1 MSFRKFK
8 LMSRRERLALL
19 ADHFYKKYL
28 TARVKLISKQVG
40 EPPNSSQLF
49 ALSHSLLG
57 YYFAPFSDDLE
68 YFREPIPGQNYNKG
82 EEFIMFTKSAYPYVY
97 GITEKDST
105 REIVGLAAII
115 RDYFTR
121 YPLDELD
128 HYLLN
133 GDFRDKKLSQ
143 VADEAPGI
151 NGRIADENDVQ
162 KRIRRHF
169 F

>member
-19 ADHFYKKYL
+19 ADQFYKNNLK
-28 TARVKLISKQVG
+28 ARVKVISKQVG

-49 ALSHSLLG
+49 ALSNSLIG

-82 EEFIMFTKSAYPYVY
+82 EEFIMFTRSAYPYVF
-97 GITEKDST
+97 GIKEKDSS

-115 RDYFTR
+115 SDYFTK
-121 YPLDELD
+121 YPLDKLD

-133 GDFRDKKLSQ
+133 GDFRGKKLSQ
-143 VADEAPGI
+143 VADEAPEI
-151 NGRIADENDVQ
+151 NGRFTDVDDIQ